1 MKYKDKIIIYIYSIM
16 TAKELSDD
24 GYTLFNVDSKKL
36 PVYNGFGI
44 KGWNNMSHNDL
55 KKRINFSKEM
65 FGMRMGKQGNGKH
78 ILSLDF
84 DCCKKVKGSAS
95 YIPCEETADLFT
107 SYIWATAEAEGH
119 AGIFDSSTDGNNN
132 VLIDYSNCPKLITL
146 LKELDTAKIN
156 YLGLEILIG
165 GHQVIPPTMTTCKY
179 AGKCLRGRKFWT
191 DKPFYVIPDEN
202 DKVCGYI
209 NKMISKSF
217 IETNKNIVCNKDEKK
232 RKYQKVEHTKE
243 TKNEETKTEEKN
255 TELLDMIS
263 IEYWDDFNSWKKI
276 MWAMKNE
283 GYAKAVAEKYSMKS
297 ASFDV
302 DGFNNVWDKSPS
314 NINITQGTIN
324 YYARESDESKYCE
337 YINRQIFN
345 SKKNLEFIENRTDK
359 GFADVIIALLGDDI
373 VYTEGNELYVCYKS
387 FWRKDDGMV
396 MNIAQKK
403 VIKLCD
409 DYMVQLSFQRNQVLE
424 DEGKVKEY
432 SDKMKEVLKTISAIS
447 TSSKLK
453 SILEQMKIAL
463 KDRQKNVEF
472 DSYTPDIF
480 CFNNIAYNLDTG
492 KEYQVKKKDY
502 ITMRAG
508 YDYEPPTD
516 EEIKNISDIFDSVFP
531 DDEMKKTYISILRT
545 GLTGHRQEKLFMAN
559 GGGRNGKGLINELMM
574 DCAGSYGH
582 KLNISVLTEKIKS
595 GANPEVNNLHHK
607 RWVVSNEPNDNE
619 SILAGNVKRLTG
631 DDVIDARGLYSSNG
645 KTKLAL
651 TLVLEL
657 NKMINLQGRV
667 DDAVVERLVG
677 VRFPNFFTNDQEQLD
692 NNPNAKK
699 GNPFYKK
706 HEFRIK
712 YKHALFKFLLDS
724 PNELYICAKAK
735 NDTREYLLDND
746 DMYNWFIDNY
756 EKTDDK
762 TAFIKIKTIYDL
774 WKTSDLYNNMSKSS
788 KRKANMKNFKQNHI
802 LDNNEMKKYYIE
814 DSSRMVGEKK
824 ITIKRSL
831 VGWKEKTECMIDTSE
846 E

>member
-1 MKYKDKIIIYIYSIM
+1 MD
-16 TAKELSDD
+16 AKTLSDN
-24 GYTLFNVDSKKL
+24 GYTLFNVDDTKK

-44 KGWNNMSHNDL
+44 VDWMKMSHNDL
-55 KKRINFSKEM
+55 KKRIDFNKEM
-65 FGMRMGKQGNGKH
+65 YGMRLGKQGNKKY

-84 DCCKKVKGSAS
+84 DCCKKVDGKYVEDQTSIDLLRR
-95 YIPCEETADLFT
+95 YHRDADNGDK
-107 SYIWATAEAEGH
+107 EGMFH
-119 AGIFDSSTDGNNN
+119 SSTEGNQN
-132 VLIDYSNCPKLITL
+132 VLIDYTNTTI
-146 LKELDTAKIN
+146 LKDMILKQTKNKIVRDDV
-156 YLGLEILIG
+156 GLELLIG
-165 GHQVIPPTMTTCKY
+165 GNQVIPPTMTKCKM
-179 AGKCLRGRKFWT
+179 
-191 DKPFYVIPDEN
+191 N
-202 DKVCGYI
+202 DKFI
-209 NKMISKSF
+209 QQRSF
-217 IETNKNIVCNKDEKK
+217 ISDVPFKVVQDGDPTCTFIMDYIEGANQFNNNTKK
-232 RKYQKVEHTKE
+232 RKYQKVEHTEE
-243 TKNEETKTEEKN
+243 TKIEETEETKTEEKN

-263 IEYWDDFNSWKKI
+263 IQYWDDFNIWKKL

-283 GYAKAVAEKYSMKS
+283 GYMKAVARKYSMLS
-297 ASFDV
+297 ASFDEA
-302 DGFNNVWDKSPS
+302 GFNKVWDKSPS
-314 NINITQGTIN
+314 SITVTQGTIN
-324 YYARESDESKYCE
+324 HYAKESNESKYCE
-337 YINRQIFN
+337 YINKQIFN
-345 SKKNLEFIENRTDK
+345 NKKKLDFVENRTDK
-359 GFADVIIALLGDDI
+359 GFADVIISLLGDDI
-373 VYTEGNELYVCYKS
+373 VYTESNELYVCYKS

-396 MNIAQKK
+396 MNLSQKK

-409 DYMVQLSFQRNQVLE
+409 DYMVELSMQRNQVLE

-463 KDRQKNVEF
+463 KDRQKNIEF
-472 DSYTPDIF
+472 DSYTPHIF
-480 CFNNIAYNLDTG
+480 CFNNVAYNLDTG
-492 KEYQVKKKDY
+492 EEYEVKKKDY
-502 ITMRAG
+502 ITLRAG

-516 EEIKNISDIFDSVFP
+516 EEVKTISDIFDSVFP
-531 DDEMKKTYISILRT
+531 DKEMKKTYISILRT
-545 GLTGHRQEKLFMAN
+545 GLSGHRQEKLFMAN

-574 DCAGSYGH
+574 DCVGSYGH

-667 DDAVVERLVG
+667 DDAVVERLFG
-677 VRFPNFFTNDQEQLD
+677 VRFPNFFTNDQEQLE

-699 GNPFYKK
+699 GNPFYKT
-706 HEFRIK
+706 HEFRLK

-724 PNELYICAKAK
+724 PKELYICAKAK

-762 TAFIKIKTIYDL
+762 TVILKLKTIYDL
-774 WKTSDLYNNMSKSS
+774 WKTSDLYNNMSKAS

-802 LDNNEMKKYYIE
+802 LDNNEMKKYYVE
-814 DSSRMVGEKK
+814 DSSRTIDGQN
-824 ITIKRSL
+824 ITIKNCL
-831 VGWKEKTECMIDTSE
+831 VGWRLKTECMIDTSDNFQG
-846 E
+846 

>member
-1 MKYKDKIIIYIYSIM
+1 M
-16 TAKELSDD
+16 
-24 GYTLFNVDSKKL
+24 
-36 PVYNGFGI
+36 P
-44 KGWNNMSHNDL
+44 HNDL
-55 KKRINFSKEM
+55 KKRIDFSKEM

-84 DCCKKVKGSAS
+84 DCCKKVNGS
-95 YIPCEETADLFT
+95 YVTCDKTVELLEKYNVCVDRCCDGMF
-107 SYIWATAEAEGH
+107 E
-119 AGIFDSSTDGNNN
+119 SSTEGNCNI
-132 VLIDYSNCPKLITL
+132 LIDYTNTII
-146 LKELDTAKIN
+146 LKEMILKETKNKIVRSDV
-156 YLGLEILIG
+156 GLELLIG
-165 GHQVIPPTMTTCKY
+165 GNQVIPPSITKCKMTDTFNK
-179 AGKCLRGRKFWT
+179 KRSFMT
-191 DKPFYVIPDEN
+191 DVPFKIVEDNDPVCDFIIEYIKSTTEN
-202 DKVCGYI
+202 NTDA
-209 NKMISKSF
+209 
-217 IETNKNIVCNKDEKK
+217 KK
-232 RKYQKVEHTKE
+232 RKYEKFESAKPLPDYVLDHCGEPVFNDEGQYWKILARDEKFKNHNEVLEHNKIKE

-283 GYAKAVAEKYSMKS
+283 GYAKTVAKKYSMKS
-297 ASFDV
+297 SSFDV

-409 DYMVQLSFQRNQVLE
+409 DYIVDLSIQRNQVLE

-574 DCAGSYGH
+574 DCVGSYGH

-762 TAFIKIKTIYDL
+762 TAFLKIKTIYDL

>member
-1 MKYKDKIIIYIYSIM
+1 M
-16 TAKELSDD
+16 TAKELSNE
-24 GYTLFNVDSKKL
+24 GYTLFNVDATKK

-44 KGWNNMSHNDL
+44 VDWIKMPHNDL
-55 KKRINFSKEM
+55 KKRINFNKEM
-65 FGMRMGKQGNGKH
+65 FGMRLGKQGNNKY

-84 DCCKKVKGSAS
+84 DCCKKVNGS
-95 YIPCEETADLFT
+95 YVTCDKTIELLEKYNVCADSCCHGMF
-107 SYIWATAEAEGH
+107 E
-119 AGIFDSSTDGNNN
+119 SSTEGNCNI
-132 VLIDYSNCPKLITL
+132 LIDYTNTII
-146 LKELDTAKIN
+146 LKEMILKETKNKIVRSDV
-156 YLGLEILIG
+156 GLELLIG
-165 GHQVIPPTMTTCKY
+165 GNQVIPPSITKCKMTDTFNKKRSFMTEVPFKIVEDNDPVCDFIIEYIKSTTENN
-179 AGKCLRGRKFWT
+179 T
-191 DKPFYVIPDEN
+191 DA
-202 DKVCGYI
+202 
-209 NKMISKSF
+209 
-217 IETNKNIVCNKDEKK
+217 KK
-232 RKYQKVEHTKE
+232 RKYEKIEHTKE
-243 TKNEETKTEEKN
+243 TKIEETKTEETKIEETKTEEKN
-255 TELLDMIS
+255 TELLDIIS
-263 IEYWDDFNSWKKI
+263 IQYWDDFDSWKKI

-314 NINITQGTIN
+314 SINITQGTIN
-324 YYARESDESKYCE
+324 YYARISNESKYCE

-409 DYMVQLSFQRNQVLE
+409 DYMVQLSIQRNQVLE

-432 SDKMKEVLKTISAIS
+432 SDKMKEVLKTIASIS

-472 DSYTPDIF
+472 DSYTPHIF

-492 KEYQVKKKDY
+492 KEYQVKKNDY

-508 YDYEPPTD
+508 YDYEPPT
-516 EEIKNISDIFDSVFP
+516 EKEIKNISDIFDSVFP

-545 GLTGHRQEKLFMAN
+545 GLSGHRQEKLFMAN

-574 DCAGSYGH
+574 DCVGSYGH

-619 SILAGNVKRLTG
+619 SILAGNIKRLTG

-667 DDAVVERLVG
+667 DDAIVERLVG

-699 GNPFYKK
+699 GNPFYKQ

-762 TAFIKIKTIYDL
+762 TSILKLKSIYDL
-774 WKTSDLYNNMSKSS
+774 WKTSDLHNNMSKAS

-802 LDNNEMKKYYIE
+802 LDNNEMKKYYVE
-814 DSSRMVGEKK
+814 DSSRTIGGKN
-824 ITIKRSL
+824 ITIKNCL
-831 VGWKEKTECMIDTSE
+831 VGWRLKTECNIGILADSDNFQG
-846 E
+846 